1 MYDHEVQS
9 HALVADMLLCIKT
22 KAPERRQGT
31 KIDAKFGIDLA
42 KITKEW
48 AKCPCQLRLH
58 TKATPKYRIILLARR
73 QTDLNLYANYLKS
86 SLNP

>member
-42 KITKEW
+42 KITKE
-48 AKCPCQLRLH
+48 
-58 TKATPKYRIILLARR
+58 
-73 QTDLNLYANYLKS
+73 
-86 SLNP
+86 